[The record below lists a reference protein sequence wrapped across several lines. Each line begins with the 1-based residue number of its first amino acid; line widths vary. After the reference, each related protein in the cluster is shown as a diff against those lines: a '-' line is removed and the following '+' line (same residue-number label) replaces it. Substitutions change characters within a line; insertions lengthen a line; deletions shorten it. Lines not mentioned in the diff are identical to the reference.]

1 MKKSLILL
9 LTLLMLLCLCACE
22 SIFTPVYNDRLPD
35 APNASAKSEASAA
48 ETGFSGPDIAVPS
61 GRADL
66 RCALIGDDWSV
77 EYEALS
83 QLGTRLSEETGG
95 RCSLTLYP
103 GAVLGEEAD
112 TLRMLAEGTLD
123 LCVVGNDVLT
133 SVCEDFSI
141 LSAPYVFSSQE
152 EQERFYEAGDLTGLF
167 GAAAPSGFTV
177 LSVWSAG
184 SCSLFTRD
192 APVSVPE
199 DLAGTT
205 LGMLE
210 PVREISPLPLF
221 CSNTIGVRPQDLY
234 PALQTG
240 VLGGAE
246 SDLLTYVD
254 REYWTVAPYYNRTAH
269 RFLTNELVIANR
281 SLDSLGPEDQA
292 VLTGLVRELP
302 ARCHSLLRSRIADCE
317 SVAAS
322 CGIVFT
328 EPDQQAFRALCE
340 PELQRIAGKTD
351 LTQQVYQGILT
362 LRQ

>member
-35 APNASAKSEASAA
+35 APNASAKSKAPAA

-167 GAAAPSGFTV
+167 GATAPSGFTV

-210 PVREISPLPLF
+210 PV
-221 CSNTIGVRPQDLY
+221 
-234 PALQTG
+234 
-240 VLGGAE
+240 
-246 SDLLTYVD
+246 
-254 REYWTVAPYYNRTAH
+254 
-269 RFLTNELVIANR
+269 
-281 SLDSLGPEDQA
+281 
-292 VLTGLVRELP
+292 
-302 ARCHSLLRSRIADCE
+302 
-317 SVAAS
+317 
-322 CGIVFT
+322 
-328 EPDQQAFRALCE
+328 
-340 PELQRIAGKTD
+340 
-351 LTQQVYQGILT
+351 
-362 LRQ
+362 